1 MARECAARSL
11 DGIDLAALRVRAAGR
26 GGEQDVRGAGE
37 NSARR
42 EAVELRSRPAPTLLC
57 FSHCDRAL
65 LAVF

>member
-1 MARECAARSL
+1 MRRPQPGRHRPGRAA
-11 DGIDLAALRVRAAGR
+11 GKGGGAGR

-42 EAVELRSRPAPTLLC
+42 EAVELRSRPEPTLLC

-65 LAVF
+65 LSVF